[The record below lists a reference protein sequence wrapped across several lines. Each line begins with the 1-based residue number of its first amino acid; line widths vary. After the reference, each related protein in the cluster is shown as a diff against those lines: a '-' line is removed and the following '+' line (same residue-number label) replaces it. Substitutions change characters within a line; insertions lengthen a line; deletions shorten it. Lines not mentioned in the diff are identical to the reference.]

1 MKKLSSKTTFFFKRV
16 FPIMWFGFLGIFLF
30 IPLLAGGK
38 GNGPDIMF
46 IIVPIFM
53 AIVGYI
59 IMKKLVFD
67 LIDEVYDEGNTL
79 LFKNGGKEV
88 RINLTDIKNI
98 SYSTAVNPP
107 RVTIS
112 VRYETQMGKDLTFS
126 PPASLIPFR
135 KNKDIEELIDR
146 VDTARGYRD
155 RNAHR

>member
-38 GNGPDIMF
+38 GNVPDIMF

-53 AIVGYI
+53 AIFGYI

-88 RINLTDIKNI
+88 RINLSDIKNI

-112 VRYETQMGKDLTFS
+112 VRYETEMGKDLTFS

-146 VDTARGYRD
+146 VDTARD
-155 RNAHR
+155 

>member
-16 FPIMWFGFLGIFLF
+16 FPIMWFGSLGIFLF

-38 GNGPDIMF
+38 WNGPDIMF
-46 IIVPIFM
+46 IIAPIFM
-53 AIVGYI
+53 AIFGYF

-67 LIDEVYDEGNTL
+67 LIDEVYDEGDTV

-98 SYSTAVNPP
+98 SYSTAVHPP

-112 VRYETQMGKDLTFS
+112 VRYETEMGKDLTFS
-126 PPASLIPFR
+126 PPASVIPFR

-146 VDTARGYRD
+146 VDTVRG
-155 RNAHR
+155 